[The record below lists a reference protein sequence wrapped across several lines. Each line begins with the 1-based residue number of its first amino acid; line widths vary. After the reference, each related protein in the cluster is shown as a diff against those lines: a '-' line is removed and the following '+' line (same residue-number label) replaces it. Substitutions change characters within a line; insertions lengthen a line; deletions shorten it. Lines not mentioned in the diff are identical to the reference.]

1 MNKEKVEEL
10 VRDIMIIERESMKKR
25 FDSINGVNEKFSTNK
40 ADTEV
45 VNGILSVLGEGKKGG
60 KK

>member
-40 ADTEV
+40 VDTEV
-45 VNGILSVLGEGKKGG
+45 VNGILSLLGEGKKGG

>member
-1 MNKEKVEEL
+1 MNKEKVEAL
-10 VRDIMIIERESMKKR
+10 VKDIMMIEKDSMKKR
-25 FDSINGVNEKFSTNK
+25 FDSSNGNNEKFSTNK

-45 VNGILSVLGEGKKGG
+45 VNKILSLLGEGKKGG